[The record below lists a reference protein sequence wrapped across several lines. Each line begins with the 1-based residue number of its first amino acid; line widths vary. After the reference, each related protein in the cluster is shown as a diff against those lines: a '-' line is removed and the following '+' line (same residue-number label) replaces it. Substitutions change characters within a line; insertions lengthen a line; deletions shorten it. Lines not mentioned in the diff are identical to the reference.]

1 MSEKWHFAVM
11 RGHQIVDTENWSA
24 ADYLT
29 ADFDVQNGPA
39 VNYFYV
45 SALAAARTGRVN
57 LAQQH
62 LESLMQTPESQER
75 DIRIMQVESLILI
88 EEGETEQGLAVLND
102 AVAAESELPVDFGP
116 PSIVKPSYE
125 LLGDVMSDLGRYD
138 EAIDAYEMQLV
149 RTPNRRLSRI
159 QKDRISGL
167 TSR

>member
-1 MSEKWHFAVM
+1 
-11 RGHQIVDTENWSA
+11 
-24 ADYLT
+24 
-29 ADFDVQNGPA
+29 
-39 VNYFYV
+39 
-45 SALAAARTGRVN
+45 
-57 LAQQH
+57 
-62 LESLMQTPESQER
+62 MQTPESQER